1 MHRVN
6 WLAVLGVLGWLAV
19 APAARAQVRP
29 YIGFVY
35 PAGGQQG
42 TTFQIKLGG
51 QGLDGVDQV
60 FVTGAGVTARVLE
73 YDRPL
78 NPQETTLLNE
88 QLKELK
94 SGKPEVASTMMNSG
108 TPMMA
113 SENPMMTSG
122 TNTENGAAKPGGTN
136 EPTLKL
142 IARIEKRVAEYV
154 NRPASV
160 ALASIAYVEVKIAPD
175 AQPGERE
182 LRLGT
187 PRGLSNPLVFH
198 VGQLPE
204 VCRKAMTTARSEE
217 HT

>member
-1 MHRVN
+1 MLRVN
-6 WLAVLGVLGWLAV
+6 WLAVLVAAGWLVFAS
-19 APAARAQVRP
+19 AAQAQVRP

-42 TTFQIKLGG
+42 TTFQIRLGG
-51 QGLDGVDQV
+51 QGLEDVNRV
-60 FVTGAGVTARVLE
+60 FVTGSGVTAKVLE

-78 NPQETTLLNE
+78 NPQEVTLLNE

-94 SGKPEVASTMMNSG
+94 RGKPEGGSMMMNSG
-108 TPMMA
+108 AAMMA
-113 SENPMMTSG
+113 SG
-122 TNTENGAAKPGGTN
+122 TTTQKTATVRAGSD

-142 IARIEKRVAEYV
+142 VTRIEKRVAEYV
-154 NRPASV
+154 GRPASV
-160 ALASIAYVEVKIAPD
+160 ALASIAYVEVTIAAD

-187 PRGLSNPLVFH
+187 LRGISNPLVFH

-204 VCRKAMTTARSEE
+204 VC
-217 HT
+217 